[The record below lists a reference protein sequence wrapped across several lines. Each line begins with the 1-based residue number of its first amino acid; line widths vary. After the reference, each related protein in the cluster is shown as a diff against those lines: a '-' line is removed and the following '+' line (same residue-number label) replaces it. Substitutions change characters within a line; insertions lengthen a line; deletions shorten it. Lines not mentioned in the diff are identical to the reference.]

1 MRIRFLSLAAVGAVV
16 LVSGCAARHTHVTDP
31 VEVIQAQ
38 TEVPEERLLDVT
50 IVVFDPG
57 LADKDELELA
67 EKGIFPDVRK
77 SEARFI
83 PVHLMRTLQAT
94 GHWGA
99 VRVMPAEG
107 ASDLMVFGQIQ
118 RSNGKDLDLE
128 IRVLDATGEE
138 WLERTYRGRA
148 NGQAYVERP
157 PQQQGEEE
165 EPYQDLYNQIANDIL
180 EERNR
185 RKPEEIERVREAAL
199 LRFAADLAPQAFGDY
214 LSVDDRGRVEV
225 ERLPAE
231 DDPMLARIARI
242 RVRDDLFV
250 DTLNEH
256 YADFYERMD
265 EPYDD
270 WRTFSYEEQLAYEE
284 LRKES
289 ILKKVLGGLALLGAA
304 LTDGNSSGA
313 RIARDAAMIGG
324 MAAIQSGMQ
333 KGEEAKIHL
342 AALKELAA
350 SFDSEIAPLL
360 VDVEGQTLRLTG
372 SAETQFATW
381 RKLLRE
387 LFAAEKGLPL
397 DPNTAEPLSEQG
409 SPD

>member
-1 MRIRFLSLAAVGAVV
+1 
-16 LVSGCAARHTHVTDP
+16 VTDP
-31 VEVIQAQ
+31 VEAVQAQ
-38 TEVPEERLLDVT
+38 TEVPDEQLLDVT

-57 LADKDELELA
+57 LAGRDELELN

-99 VRVMPAEG
+99 VRVMPSGA
-107 ASDLMVFGQIQ
+107 ASDLTLFGEIE
-118 RSNGKDLDLE
+118 RSNGRDLE
-128 IRVLDATGEE
+128 LKIRVLDATGDE
-138 WLERTYRGRA
+138 WLERSYRGRA
-148 NGQAYVERP
+148 DGQAYLEE
-157 PQQQGEEE
+157 QGEKQ

-180 EERNR
+180 AERNR
-185 RKPEEIERVREAAL
+185 RTPDELQRVRQATL

-214 LSVDDRGRVEV
+214 LSTDGDGRVEV
-225 ERLPAE
+225 ERLPSE

-242 RVRDDLFV
+242 RVRDELFV

-265 EPYDD
+265 APYDD
-270 WRTFSYEEQLAYEE
+270 WRTYSYEEQVAYDA

-289 ILKKVLGGLALLGAA
+289 ILKKVLGGLAVLGAA
-304 LTDGNSSGA
+304 LADGNSRGA
-313 RIARDAAMIGG
+313 QVARDAAMIGG
-324 MAAIQSGMQ
+324 MAAIQSGIA

-342 AALKELAA
+342 AALEELAA

-372 SAETQFATW
+372 SAETQFGTW

-387 LFAAEKGLPL
+387 LFAAETGVPL
-397 DPNTAEPLSEQG
+397 DPNTAEPVAESG
-409 SPD
+409 SRH

>member
-1 MRIRFLSLAAVGAVV
+1 MRIRHLSLVTVPVTVA
-16 LVSGCAARHTHVTDP
+16 LVCGCAARQTWVTDP
-31 VEVIQAQ
+31 VEAIQAQ
-38 TEVPEERLLDVT
+38 TEVPNEHLLDVT

-57 LADKDELELA
+57 LAGKDELELN
-67 EKGIFPDVRK
+67 EKGVFPDVRK

-99 VRVMPAEG
+99 VRVMPSDT
-107 ASDLMVFGQIQ
+107 ASDLTLLGEIE
-118 RSNGKDLDLE
+118 RSNGKDLELK
-128 IRVLDATGEE
+128 IRVLDATGEQ

-148 NGQAYVERP
+148 NSQAYLQE
-157 PQQQGEEE
+157 QGEEQ

-180 EERNR
+180 TERNR
-185 RKPEEIERVREAAL
+185 REPDELQRVRQATL

-214 LSVDDRGRVEV
+214 VSTDAKGHVEV
-225 ERLPAE
+225 DRLPSE

-242 RVRDDLFV
+242 RARDELFV

-256 YADFYERMD
+256 YAAFYERMD

-270 WRTFSYEEQLAYEE
+270 WRTYSYEEQLAYDE
-284 LRKES
+284 LRRES

-304 LTDGNSSGA
+304 LADGNSSGS
-313 RIARDAAMIGG
+313 RVLRDAAAIGG
-324 MAAIQSGMQ
+324 MAAIQSGIA

-342 AALKELAA
+342 AALEELAA

-387 LFAAEKGLPL
+387 LFAAETGVPL
-397 DPNTAEPLSEQG
+397 DPNTAEPVAGPG
-409 SPD
+409 SRN